1 MQFCGPIM
9 FTLCIMK
16 PIRTIK
22 KMSTSKKIWLGI
34 LTFLPFVLFIF
45 YLVLF
50 LTLFLGNIHE
60 MQHSHHDEF
69 PVQFIRDII
78 IVFIPLFVAGILS
91 LIITIYYIVH
101 ANNNL
106 NNDTAKKI
114 MWTIIL
120 IFVSS
125 IGCIVYYFVEIISS
139 PKALKE

>member
-1 MQFCGPIM
+1 
-9 FTLCIMK
+9 
-16 PIRTIK
+16 
-22 KMSTSKKIWLGI
+22 
-34 LTFLPFVLFIF
+34 
-45 YLVLF
+45 
-50 LTLFLGNIHE
+50 